1 MIARLTAIYL
11 AIFALVLAVLS
22 ASAYLFVAAQY
33 HSLLLPALGTPEGAL
48 ALDRALRRAAL
59 TIVAF
64 DVPLLIFVGVAAWT
78 LARLSLQPLL
88 QARDRER
95 AFIADAAHQLR
106 SPLATIASVAQAH
119 GGNSGNGTR
128 EAFGVISSTALDASA
143 LIGDMLTLAREPN
156 AAMLLAEPVDVAA
169 VVHTCLTEF
178 APRAASANIA
188 LDSTVGSAIVNGD
201 ARRLRELVRN
211 LLENALQ
218 HARSHVAITCFSESG
233 TAVVRVSDDGSGVEE
248 AEREKIFERF
258 FRGHSSGA
266 GSGLGLAIAR
276 WTAQAHGGT
285 LTLDDGAAGASFSAR
300 IPLLKHDA

>member
-22 ASAYLFVAAQY
+22 AAAYLFVAAQY

-48 ALDRALRRAAL
+48 ALNRALRRAAL
-59 TIVAF
+59 TIAAF
-64 DVPLLIFVGVAAWT
+64 DVPLVIFVGIAAWT

-88 QARDRER
+88 QARERER

-106 SPLATIASVAQAH
+106 SPLATIASVAQAQ
-119 GGNSGNGTR
+119 GGNSGNGAR

-143 LIGDMLTLAREPN
+143 LIGDMLTLAREPDR
-156 AAMLLAEPVDVAA
+156 AMLLAEPVDLAA
-169 VVHTCLTEF
+169 VVHTCVGEF
-178 APRAASANIA
+178 APRAAAANVALESAI
-188 LDSTVGSAIVNGD
+188 GSAIVNGD

-218 HARSHVAITCFSESG
+218 HARSRVTIACFAEGG

-248 AEREKIFERF
+248 AERDKIFERF
-258 FRGHSSGA
+258 FRGSNA
-266 GSGLGLAIAR
+266 TTGSGLGLAIAR
-276 WTAQAHGGT
+276 WTAQAHGGA
-285 LTLDDGAAGASFSAR
+285 LTLDDGAGGASFSAR
-300 IPLLKHDA
+300 IPLVQHDA